1 MPTTWRSYQS
11 QEGTIKSLDQEQ
23 STRLDNWAER
33 TFAHHPCIEKHGV
46 WIYRF
51 INTEVTTVDPT
62 LGRLL
67 GRGLMS

>member
-11 QEGTIKSLDQEQ
+11 QEGTIQSLDQEQ
-23 STRLDNWAER
+23 STGLDDWAEG
-33 TFAHHPCIEKHGV
+33 TFAHHPRIEKHGV

-51 INTEVTTVDPT
+51 INTEVTTVDPN